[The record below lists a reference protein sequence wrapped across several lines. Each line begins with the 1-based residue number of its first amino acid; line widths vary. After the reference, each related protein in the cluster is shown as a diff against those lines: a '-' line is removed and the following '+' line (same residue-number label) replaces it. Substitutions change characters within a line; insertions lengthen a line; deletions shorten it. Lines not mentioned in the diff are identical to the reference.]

1 MFKTLEEKF
10 EIKTYQCSEF
20 GTFKLKTLF
29 DYLQELASD
38 HADKIGVGY
47 EECLK
52 KNCAWVCAKYH
63 LVINS
68 FPKLKDKISI
78 ETWPSKFVGP
88 TGIREF
94 VVKNDNGDILI
105 RAVSQWVLIDIKRL
119 RPVITQN
126 VFDCSKIEPG
136 EELGI
141 TLDKILPMS
150 NEDVQ
155 VVEHSLCYDDVDVNH
170 HINNAVYVALIEDS
184 LMRKIKDEYI
194 VNEVSVDFKKSAV
207 LSDEKVLVKSKF
219 GEDGADF
226 TVSSVDGKV
235 DFARVNV
242 KYTKK

>member
-1 MFKTLEEKF
+1 M
-10 EIKTYQCSEF
+10 
-20 GTFKLKTLF
+20 
-29 DYLQELASD
+29 
-38 HADKIGVGY
+38 
-47 EECLK
+47 
-52 KNCAWVCAKYH
+52 
-63 LVINS
+63 
-68 FPKLKDKISI
+68 
-78 ETWPSKFVGP
+78 
-88 TGIREF
+88 
-94 VVKNDNGDILI
+94 
-105 RAVSQWVLIDIKRL
+105 
-119 RPVITQN
+119 
-126 VFDCSKIEPG
+126 FDCSKIEPG

-155 VVEHSLCYDDVDVNH
+155 VVEHSLRYDDVDVNH

-219 GEDGADF
+219 GEDSADF